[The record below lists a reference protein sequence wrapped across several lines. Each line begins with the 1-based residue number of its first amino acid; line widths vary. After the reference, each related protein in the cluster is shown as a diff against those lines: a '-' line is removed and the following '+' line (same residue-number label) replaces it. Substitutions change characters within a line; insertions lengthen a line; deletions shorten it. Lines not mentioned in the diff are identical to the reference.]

1 MRTGLFNRS
10 DLNGGAAVSAMRLF
24 NRLKADGVDVEYL
37 VGIKHG
43 HNGSRLMHP
52 KSDLFAKVR
61 NLAEQYLLRKRN
73 GGFPFSLSVF
83 PFPLGLLIRWFKL
96 DVVHLHW
103 IGAGFISISS
113 LSRIRKPII
122 WTLHDSWPFTG
133 GCHLPYEC
141 RNYLIECGKCPELNS
156 VKEKDLSRCLNKR
169 KQKTYRKI
177 RNITFV
183 SPSRWL
189 ADAAAKSS
197 LLKNQR
203 IVVIPN
209 GLDTNV
215 FLPKGKPASRALLN
229 ISSGSK
235 MILFGAVNSTTDKNK
250 GFQEL
255 LDAIGMVKHKP
266 VELMVFGADGNEL
279 VESLGIKT
287 HFLGRITDETKM
299 AALYS
304 AADVTV
310 VPSRSENL
318 SNVIMESLACGT
330 PVVAFRIGGNS
341 DMVEHQQNGYLAEPY
356 KTEDLAMGLDWVL
369 QHPEPEIL
377 SANAR
382 KKIGS
387 EFEIG
392 LCARRYT
399 ELYTSRCQ

>member
-1 MRTGLFNRS
+1 M
-10 DLNGGAAVSAMRLF
+10 
-24 NRLKADGVDVEYL
+24 
-37 VGIKHG
+37 
-43 HNGSRLMHP
+43 
-52 KSDLFAKVR
+52 
-61 NLAEQYLLRKRN
+61 
-73 GGFPFSLSVF
+73 
-83 PFPLGLLIRWFKL
+83 
-96 DVVHLHW
+96 
-103 IGAGFISISS
+103 
-113 LSRIRKPII
+113 
-122 WTLHDSWPFTG
+122 
-133 GCHLPYEC
+133 
-141 RNYLIECGKCPELNS
+141 NS